1 MTYPHILFSTHFTHC
16 KYKSIV
22 PETAFIYSQ
31 VLEVSGPSVLMD
43 LHLILLS

>member
-1 MTYPHILFSTHFTHC
+1 MTYHIFCYFARC

-22 PETAFIYSQ
+22 PETAFIYSL
-31 VLEVSGPSVLMD
+31 VLEVSGPSVPMD

>member
-1 MTYPHILFSTHFTHC
+1 MTYPHILFSTHFTHY

-22 PETAFIYSQ
+22 PDTAFIYSQ
-31 VLEVSGPSVLMD
+31 VLEVSGPSVPMD